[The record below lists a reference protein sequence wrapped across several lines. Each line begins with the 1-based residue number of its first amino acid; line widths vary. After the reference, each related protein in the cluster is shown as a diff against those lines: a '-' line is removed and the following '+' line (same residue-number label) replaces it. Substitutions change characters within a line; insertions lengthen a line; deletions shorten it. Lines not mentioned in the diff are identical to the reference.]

1 MCWSRNISITTV
13 TVEAICIA
21 YIVHRSF
28 SATNPKLR
36 AYRLHLPVMA
46 GIITMEAIE
55 AILWSRPDE
64 LLPID
69 EASASLATSPC
80 PTRNAV
86 LTAFVWMAILPWQ
99 PYLILTAERRWPM
112 NDQHARDLLRG
123 PELLAVALAL
133 TFDAFAAYSS
143 IAPGPFRTLE
153 DSGLRGYMSSQTC
166 TYVGLHHHLHWSIRL
181 VDTFLTPNVFSYVL
195 LWSATLFFRPIL
207 HNAAFFAIMIFL
219 GQSFYYGTFEA
230 GSVWCWL
237 CILVFLGGA
246 LQVHRIPLHDKPIE
260 MHTCVGR
267 HVCEE
272 ELTECRRRR
281 HHQANGTAG
290 ITYDRP
296 RGTRGMDRCE
306 GMIAAPGWPF
316 SSDAKCKRHAMIKVP
331 SEKNLLALG
340 ERTRWMYRSMTNI
353 AESFDQ
359 SRHRGIV
366 SPSVAGRRCPTK
378 RSRSHLGLADSAVT
392 GGRFRHHHKNF

>member
-1 MCWSRNISITTV
+1 MCWSRDISIV
-13 TVEAICIA
+13 TVVVEALCMA

-28 SATNPKLR
+28 SATNPKLM

-46 GIITMEAIE
+46 GIIIMEAIE
-55 AILWSRPDE
+55 AVLWSRPDE

-69 EASASLATSPC
+69 EASTTLATTPC
-80 PTRNAV
+80 PARNAV
-86 LTAFVWMAILPWQ
+86 LTTFVWLAILPWQ

-112 NDQHARDLLRG
+112 NDQHTRDLLRG
-123 PELLAVALAL
+123 PELLGIVLAL
-133 TFDAFAAYSS
+133 TFDAFVAYSS
-143 IAPGPFRTLE
+143 IASGPFRTLE
-153 DSGLRGYMSSQTC
+153 DSSLRGYMSSQTC

-207 HNAAFFAIMIFL
+207 HNAAFFAIMVFL
-219 GQSFYYGTFEA
+219 GQSLYYGSFEA

-246 LQVHRIPLHDKPIE
+246 LQVHRIPLHEKKKQMSCI
-260 MHTCVGR
+260 GR

-272 ELTECRRRR
+272 ELHECRRRR
-281 HHQANGTAG
+281 HHHAIGTSG
-290 ITYDRP
+290 ITYERP
-296 RGTRGMDRCE
+296 HGARGMDRCE

-316 SSDAKCKRHAMIKVP
+316 SSDAEYQRHMTKVS

-353 AESFDQ
+353 AESFDR
-359 SRHRGIV
+359 SRHRGIA
-366 SPSVAGRRCPTK
+366 SPGAARRDCRTK
-378 RSRSHLGLADSAVT
+378 RSRSHLGLP
-392 GGRFRHHHKNF
+392 

>member
-1 MCWSRNISITTV
+1 M
-13 TVEAICIA
+13 A

-46 GIITMEAIE
+46 GIIIMEAIE

-80 PTRNAV
+80 PTRNTV
-86 LTAFVWMAILPWQ
+86 LTTFVWLAILPWQ

-112 NDQHARDLLRG
+112 NDQHTRDLLRG
-123 PELLAVALAL
+123 PELLAIVLAL
-133 TFDAFAAYSS
+133 TFDAFVAYSS
-143 IAPGPFRTLE
+143 IASGPFRTLE
-153 DSGLRGYMSSQTC
+153 DSSLRGYMSSQTC
-166 TYVGLHHHLHWSIRL
+166 TYVGMHHHLHWSIRL

-207 HNAAFFAIMIFL
+207 HNAAFFAIMVFL
-219 GQSFYYGTFEA
+219 GQSLYYGSFEA

-246 LQVHRIPLHDKPIE
+246 LQVNRTPLDKPVETKKANI
-260 MHTCVGR
+260 GR
-267 HVCEE
+267 CVCEK
-272 ELTECRRRR
+272 ELSECRRRR
-281 HHQANGTAG
+281 HHHIIGTVG
-290 ITYDRP
+290 ITNDRP
-296 RGTRGMDRCE
+296 RSARGMDRCE
-306 GMIAAPGWPF
+306 GMIAAPGWPY
-316 SSDAKCKRHAMIKVP
+316 SSDAKCQRHVLTKIP

-353 AESFDQ
+353 GESFDR
-359 SRHRGIV
+359 SRHRGIA
-366 SPSVAGRRCPTK
+366 SPGTAHRDCPTK
-378 RSRSHLGLADSAVT
+378 RSRSHLGLMDSS
-392 GGRFRHHHKNF
+392 GKSGRLTCRLHHKNL